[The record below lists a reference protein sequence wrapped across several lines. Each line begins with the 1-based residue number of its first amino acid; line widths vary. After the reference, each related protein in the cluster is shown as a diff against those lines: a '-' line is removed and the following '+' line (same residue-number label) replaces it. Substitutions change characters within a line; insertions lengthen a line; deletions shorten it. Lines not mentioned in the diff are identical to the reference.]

1 MKLTNR
7 ELEIVTR
14 ALRVL
19 SVEIADKYPRQAK
32 EANNIRVSLQNYYE
46 VQQIIYTNLN
56 NYNMKIQFNHQ
67 LKMIILTSVAFLKA
81 LAQATHS
88 IKQ

>member
-1 MKLTNR
+1 
-7 ELEIVTR
+7 
-14 ALRVL
+14 
-19 SVEIADKYPRQAK
+19 
-32 EANNIRVSLQNYYE
+32 
-46 VQQIIYTNLN
+46 
-56 NYNMKIQFNHQ
+56 MKIKFNHQ

>member
-46 VQQIIYTNLN
+46 
-56 NYNMKIQFNHQ
+56 
-67 LKMIILTSVAFLKA
+67 
-81 LAQATHS
+81 
-88 IKQ
+88 